1 MVFDNKLR
9 LPGAQFAVN
18 FHFLQPSSQGSTG
31 PGKGDMHL
39 FSTAKEVLASVVTC
53 DTNPHLAQPPA
64 PPRHFRYTRTCTRPG
79 RQHLYTACSHTADK
93 RGSRYNTAWL
103 AAGMGDISSSAL
115 MSCPNHCARGEWGS
129 RCPCGGWDPGP
140 ATGDSQG
147 PGTSMLWY
155 LHWPAHRSRRTGC
168 VDHGPP
174 YALFPWAL
182 LLNLQGGCSP
192 GNLLP

>member
-1 MVFDNKLR
+1 MTQILTWLN
-9 LPGAQFAVN
+9 
-18 FHFLQPSSQGSTG
+18 LQPLQDTLDTHAHAHAQAGSI
-31 PGKGDMHL
+31 
-39 FSTAKEVLASVVTC
+39 
-53 DTNPHLAQPPA
+53 
-64 PPRHFRYTRTCTRPG
+64 
-79 RQHLYTACSHTADK
+79 LYTACSHTADK